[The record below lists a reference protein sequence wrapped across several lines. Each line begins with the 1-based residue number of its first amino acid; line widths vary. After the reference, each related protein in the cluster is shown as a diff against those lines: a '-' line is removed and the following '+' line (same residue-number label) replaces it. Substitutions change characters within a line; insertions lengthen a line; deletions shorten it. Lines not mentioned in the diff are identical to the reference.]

1 MLSALKTAVGFFL
14 VPIVLML
21 LFRNM
26 EIAYLHLILREPV
39 SWPRCKCALLW
50 IHDIVVRIRIHASEE
65 WIRIWIRILLFSSL
79 TFNTPKIYFFK

>member
-21 LFRNM
+21 LFRNI

-39 SWPRCKCALLW
+39 SWPRCKCAVLR
-50 IHDIVVRIRIHASEE
+50 IHDIVVRIRIHASDG
-65 WIRIWIRILLFSSL
+65 WIRIGIRILFFSTL
-79 TFNTPKIYFFK
+79 TFNTPKKIIF